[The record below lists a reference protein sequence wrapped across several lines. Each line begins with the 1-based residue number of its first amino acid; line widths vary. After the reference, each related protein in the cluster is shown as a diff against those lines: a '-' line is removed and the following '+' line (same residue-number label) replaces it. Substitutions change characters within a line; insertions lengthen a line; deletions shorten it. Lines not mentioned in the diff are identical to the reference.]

1 MSTNSIPITING
13 IRFRSLIEARWAEM
27 FSKLGW
33 DWEYE
38 PIELKGY
45 IPDFIIKFPNRHM
58 LVEVKGET
66 DMKNIEQYADKILNS
81 GWDGEFLIVCS
92 SLEWLNL
99 DELIEPKKNHLIL
112 CIGLLGSTKAYYSYG
127 GDPDFD
133 NKPYLPSVKNKDF
146 ANLSIC
152 EDCKNYTIFNASC
165 GLYWCRY
172 CSSSPCLRKTM
183 ISKNDDKIINFW
195 NEAKNSLQW
204 KPK

>member
-99 DELIEPKKNHLIL
+99 DELIKPKKNDLIL
-112 CIGLLGSTKAYYSYG
+112 CIGLLGSTKEYYSSG

-165 GLYWCRY
+165 GWYWCRY

>member
-66 DMKNIEQYADKILNS
+66 DMKNIEQYSYKIINS

-99 DELIEPKKNHLIL
+99 NELIEPKKDDLIL
-112 CIGLLGSTKAYYSYG
+112 CIGLLGSTKTYYSYN

-152 EDCKNYTIFNASC
+152 EDCKNYTIFDASC

-172 CSSSPCLRKTM
+172 CGSSPCLIKTM
-183 ISKNDDKIINFW
+183 ISKNDCKITNFW
-195 NEAKNSLQW
+195 NEAKNNSQW